1 MKNTAKSGRNT
12 LKKKTTAAKYV
23 AGKQRTYTIKGVEA
37 VTPQRSIL
45 SWLYA
50 APAIN
55 DATTTPDGRGKKAT

>member
-12 LKKKTTAAKYV
+12 LKKKTTAAKYA
-23 AGKQRTYTIKGVEA
+23 AGKQRTYTIKGVEG

-50 APAIN
+50 APVIN
-55 DATTTPDGRGKKAT
+55 DATTTPAGRGKKAT

>member
-1 MKNTAKSGRNT
+1 MKNTAKSGKNT

-23 AGKQRTYTIKGVEA
+23 GGKQRTYTIKGAVG

-50 APAIN
+50 GPVTS
-55 DATTTPDGRGKKAT
+55 DATTTPRGRGKKAT